1 MVNKPVDILVIDD
14 NDLQLEYLSHLLKS
28 HGYTTHTTDD
38 SKNAFSTIMNIHPR
52 LIILDIMM
60 PEVDGFTILKKIRDD
75 EKLKSIP
82 VIVYTSKMF
91 AVDKK
96 KALFLGANSFIAKP
110 VKGAVIID
118 EIKKFL

>member
-1 MVNKPVDILVIDD
+1 
-14 NDLQLEYLSHLLKS
+14 
-28 HGYTTHTTDD
+28 
-38 SKNAFSTIMNIHPR
+38 
-52 LIILDIMM
+52 MM

-110 VKGAVIID
+110 VKGAVIIE

>member
-14 NDLQLEYLSHLLKS
+14 NDLQLEYLSHLLNA
-28 HGYTTHTTDD
+28 HGYIVHTTDD
-38 SKNAFSTIMNIHPR
+38 SKNAFTTIKNIHPR

-96 KALFLGANSFIAKP
+96 KALFLGANSFITKP